1 MNQRM
6 ADNENIIDRGEAD
19 ITAFDLLNINPNAAT
34 PFTEKL
40 EKTYALEDE
49 KTQGL
54 ARFITGLPLE
64 TAGIVK
70 SALIERGPAT
80 FLQETFGKG
89 EEGQV
94 TVSFDD
100 VANDEDLLTYLNHME
115 HTVQNNEVNELNDFA
130 KDLEKKYDLMPIKD
144 NLVILD
150 DNELIKY
157 EKLLTKAQDPGSFEN
172 PSSYK
177 KDYDKRTITFDSSMF
192 PKVPF
197 EPDVKIIDKEKGEVG
212 FPYLGKYGF
221 NDEGEF
227 VKKFSSAFK
236 PFDESEEGLGQYSE
250 YIPEFLKSWQ
260 NYSMPEYSPDP
271 ALFRDPGWQM
281 GALVAGGRGI
291 APIAKGIAKGG
302 KNIFKGIGNY
312 LEKRKMKNEKKLIE
326 PYIQGIRKDVAKMDQ
341 QTSSL
346 VDEFPF
352 LAKDDEFLE
361 LEALKIQ
368 EQDRLNELLNNA
380 PWSR

>member
-1 MNQRM
+1 M
-6 ADNENIIDRGEAD
+6 ADEENIIDRGEAD
-19 ITAFDLLNINPNAAT
+19 ITAFDLLNLKEPT
-34 PFTEKL
+34 PFLEKL
-40 EKTYALEDE
+40 ERTYDLEDE

-64 TAGIVK
+64 TAGLVK
-70 SALIERGPAT
+70 SVLERGPAT
-80 FLQETFGKG
+80 FVQETFGKG
-89 EEGQV
+89 KEGQV
-94 TVSFDD
+94 TVPFDIFR
-100 VANDEDLLTYLNHME
+100 NDENLLGYLNQME
-115 HTVQNNEVNELNDFA
+115 LTAQNNERAELNDFA
-130 KDLEKKYDLMPIKD
+130 RDLEAKYDVESIKD
-144 NLVILD
+144 VLVILD
-150 DNELIKY
+150 ENELIKY
-157 EKLLTKAQDPGSFEN
+157 EELLTKAQDPGTLEN
-172 PSSYK
+172 PSSYIR
-177 KDYDKRTITFDSSMF
+177 DFDNDTITFDSSMF
-192 PKVPF
+192 PEVAF
-197 EPDVKIIDKEKGEVG
+197 EPDVKITKKGDIS
-212 FPYLGKYGF
+212 FPYLGLYGY

-227 VKKFSSAFK
+227 IKKHGSAFK

-260 NYSMPEYSPDP
+260 DYSMPEYSPDP
-271 ALFRDPGWQM
+271 ELFKDTGWQM
-281 GALVAGGRGI
+281 GATFTG
-291 APIAKGIAKGG
+291 AKGAIPIGKAIAKGG
-302 KNIFKGIGNY
+302 KNIFKGLGNY

-368 EQDRLNELLNNA
+368 EQDRLNELLNNS

>member
-1 MNQRM
+1 M
-6 ADNENIIDRGEAD
+6 ANEDNIIDRGEAD
-19 ITAFDLLNINPNAAT
+19 VTAFDLLNLNEPT

-40 EKTYALEDE
+40 EKTHALEDE

-64 TAGIVK
+64 TAGLVK

-94 TVSFDD
+94 TISFDD
-100 VANDEDLLTYLNHME
+100 LLKNEDLLVYLNNME
-115 HTVQNNEVNELNDFA
+115 KTVQDNERIELNDFA
-130 KDLEKKYDLMPIKD
+130 KDLAAKYDVESIKD
-144 NLVILD
+144 ALVLLD
-150 DNELIKY
+150 EDELIKY
-157 EKLLTKAQDPGSFEN
+157 EQLLTKAKDPGTLEN
-172 PSSYK
+172 PSSYIK
-177 KDYDKRTITFDSSMF
+177 NYDDRTITFDSSRF

-212 FPYLGKYGF
+212 FPYLGKYGY

-227 VKKFSSAFK
+227 VKKFSSAFR

-260 NYSMPEYSPDP
+260 DYSMPEYSPDP
-271 ALFRDPGWQM
+271 ELFKDPGWQM
-281 GALVAGGRGI
+281 GAVLATGRGV
-291 APIAKGIAKGG
+291 APIAKAIGKGG
-302 KNIFKGIGNY
+302 KNIFKGIGKY
-312 LEKRKMKNEKKLIE
+312 FDKSKPVPITKQE
-326 PYIQGIRKDVAKMDQ
+326 PHF
-341 QTSSL
+341 S
-346 VDEFPF
+346 
-352 LAKDDEFLE
+352 E
-361 LEALKIQ
+361 L
-368 EQDRLNELLNNA
+368 